1 MATIRTQP
9 AMHDRIIVR
18 LTRPVPM
25 TCRQC
30 GTSDTPLWR
39 YGPEG
44 SKSLCNA
51 CGIRWKRA
59 NKYRL
64 SGGIRKRKHVP
75 IAASRHQPKIQ
86 TNNETFN
93 HFLETVEGTYS
104 RSRPD
109 QTHSLLLDEYEHETH
124 DAVLAPASP
133 ILQSAPMTD
142 DESEAI
148 ASETETDADR
158 KGALFLHFFANQAR
172 LELA

>member
-1 MATIRTQP
+1 MSEIGTPQP
-9 AMHDRIIVR
+9 PRDRVLVR
-18 LTRPVPM
+18 LTRPVQM
-25 TCRQC
+25 SCRQC
-30 GTSDTPLWR
+30 GTTDTPLWR

-75 IAASRHQPKIQ
+75 IAASRHHPKIQ
-86 TNNETFN
+86 TKNDTFN

-104 RSRPD
+104 RSRRD
-109 QTHSLLLDEYEHETH
+109 QTHSLPQDEYEHETH
-124 DAVLAPASP
+124 EAVLAPASP
-133 ILQSAPMTD
+133 AIVSAPMTD
-142 DESEAI
+142 DESEAV
-148 ASETETDADR
+148 ASETETEADR
-158 KGALFLHFFANQAR
+158 RGAMFLHFFANAAK